1 LLSLHTD
8 ALVLRAVD
16 FGESDRIVHLLTPA
30 AGRLPAIAK
39 GARRSRRRFPGT
51 LDLFNL
57 LAVQVVRSRPG
68 TLARLEGARLLRT
81 YESIRTGAERFALGC
96 YLLELLDRLAPEGG
110 APRDLARLFG
120 FARGALEWLD
130 REPPSQ
136 RMRLLLELRAL
147 EALGLRPELLRCV
160 RCGRELSA
168 GARERPAGEPGGA
181 RPIPF
186 LIGEGGPLCSACAP
200 GAHGAALPV
209 HLGTLRALD
218 RALRFPLD
226 RLGRL
231 ALGGDATAEAQRLLA
246 RFLGFH
252 VGVELQSR
260 RVLEE
265 LTLPGGEGKLPPPR
279 QGLRGV
285 SGRRG
290 SVPRSEPKASED
302 ESGSERS

>member
-1 LLSLHTD
+1 LLSLHTE

-51 LDLFNL
+51 LDLFNQ

-68 TLARLEGARLLRT
+68 TLARLEGARLLHT
-81 YESIRTGAERFALGC
+81 FESIRVGAERFALGC

-110 APRDLARLFG
+110 APRDLARLFA
-120 FARGALEWLD
+120 FARGALDWLD

-136 RMRLLLELRAL
+136 RLRVLLELRAL
-147 EALGLRPELLRCV
+147 DALGLRPELLRCV
-160 RCGRELSA
+160 RCGRELAKS
-168 GARERPAGEPGGA
+168 ENGA

-186 LIGEGGPLCSACAP
+186 LIGDGGPLCSACTA
-200 GAHGAALPV
+200 GAHGAALPI

-226 RLGRL
+226 QLGRL
-231 ALGGDATAEAQRLLA
+231 ALGGDAMAEAQRLLA

-279 QGLRGV
+279 QGPRDASKPGG
-285 SGRRG
+285 SG
-290 SVPRSEPKASED
+290 PRSEPTGGLASREASEGD
-302 ESGSERS
+302 VGSERS